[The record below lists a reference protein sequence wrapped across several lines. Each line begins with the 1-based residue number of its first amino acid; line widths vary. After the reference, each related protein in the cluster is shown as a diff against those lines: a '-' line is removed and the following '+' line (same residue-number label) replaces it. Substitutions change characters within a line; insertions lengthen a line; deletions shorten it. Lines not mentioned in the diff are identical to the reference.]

1 MALHFTTFVALF
13 FLLVIGNAEDDAR
26 FDCYPERLSL
36 GPKAVNKTLCEA
48 RGCIWKE
55 PVTDQV
61 RRRFSHRFSI
71 VSKWE

>member
-1 MALHFTTFVALF
+1 MELNFTFVALL
-13 FLLVIGNAEDDAR
+13 FLLGCCFVEGNAEDDTR

-36 GPKAVNKTLCEA
+36 GPKFVNRTLCEA

-55 PVTDQV
+55 PVEDQV

-71 VSKWE
+71 L